1 MLPITDLVPAEHLS
15 DLKFCM
21 HEKNIKSSM
30 HAKFQPIR
38 TNRKK
43 VMGVRNFDCLKSIK
57 TQILKLEE
65 KLRIIIT
72 WWQPAHLEAG
82 YSQFVSVVTYFVEF

>member
-1 MLPITDLVPAEHLS
+1 MKMKCSTKECKRTKNVDK
-15 DLKFCM
+15 DM
-21 HEKNIKSSM
+21 HGKNIKTSM

-72 WWQPAHLEAG
+72 WWQPAHLEAI
-82 YSQFVSVVTYFVEF
+82 YSQF

>member
-1 MLPITDLVPAEHLS
+1 MGRLQ
-15 DLKFCM
+15 FCM
-21 HEKNIKSSM
+21 HGKNIKSSM

-72 WWQPAHLEAG
+72 WWQPAHLEAR

>member
-1 MLPITDLVPAEHLS
+1 
-15 DLKFCM
+15 M
-21 HEKNIKSSM
+21 HGTYYIFSM

-38 TNRKK
+38 TNRKN

-82 YSQFVSVVTYFVEF
+82 YSQFCQGVTYFVEF